1 MSGNGSVQGAKSSGG
16 FSLKVKGKML
26 LAFTI
31 VILFTFVIA
40 GSAIYVL
47 LGSKKIAENANYTLM
62 TEYKVEEKAKDD
74 LAKFRS
80 ISYRFSADISVYTP
94 EEAEKMSAVIDQIK
108 KDKEIITKTFNNSP
122 GSQAINAKIQHVLD
136 SYASDMLPMLEDGDF
151 QGSALSYSN
160 VVFPA
165 IGAAD
170 DEIDKLVKGKL
181 SSVAANVETLTSN
194 KPMITVAIVFV
205 IALVVAT
212 WIALYLSNSM
222 TAVLHTTMAFSK
234 KLASGD
240 LTAHINAERK
250 DEFGDMLRALNDMR
264 HGLRAAIGDVKDSCS
279 QIQANMDNIT
289 RSCDEMGKGASD
301 TQNRSSTVAAASD
314 EMVSTTQDIAKNC
327 ENAAATA
334 DTANKVTQN
343 GVDKVREAISG
354 IRSQVE
360 KSKED
365 ANQVQELV
373 NQVQNVSSIVQTIDD
388 IASQTNLLAL
398 NAAIEAAR
406 AGEAGKGFAVVADE
420 VRALASRT
428 SKSTQEITKMVAKI
442 QTDAESANT
451 AMLSSVESMD
461 SLAGVSSEVEG
472 LLKDI
477 IGNVSNV
484 NQQIT
489 QIATAAEEQTTAT
502 SEISTNIQ
510 GINNG
515 TNELAN
521 LTESVNT
528 DVKETNDN
536 LMELEKFVDRFQ
548 I

>member
-94 EEAEKMSAVIDQIK
+94 EEAQKMSALLEEIK
-108 KDKEIITKTFNNSP
+108 KDEEIISRTFNNSP
-122 GSQAINAKIQHVLD
+122 GSQAINAKIQHVVD
-136 SYASDMLPMLEDGDF
+136 SYVNDMLPMLEDGDF

-194 KPMITVAIVFV
+194 KPMVTVAIVFV

-212 WIALYLSNSM
+212 WIALYLSSSM
-222 TAVLHTTMAFSK
+222 TQVLHASMAFSR

-240 LTAHINAERK
+240 LTAHINADRK
-250 DEFGDMLRALNDMR
+250 DEFGDMLRALNEMR

-301 TQNRSSTVAAASD
+301 NQNRSSTVAAASD

-365 ANQVQELV
+365 ASQVQELV

-461 SLAGVSSEVEG
+461 SLAGVSSEVES

-484 NQQIT
+484 NSQIT

-502 SEISTNIQ
+502 SEISSNIQ

-515 TNELAN
+515 TSELAS

-536 LMELEKFVDRFQ
+536 LMKLEKFVDRFQ